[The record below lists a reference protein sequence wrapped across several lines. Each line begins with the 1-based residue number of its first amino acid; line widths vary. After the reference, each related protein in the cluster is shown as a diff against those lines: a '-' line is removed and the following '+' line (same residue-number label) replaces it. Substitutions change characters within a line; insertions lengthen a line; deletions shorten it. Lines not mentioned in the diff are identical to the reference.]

1 MSGKGMIVV
10 LVHGWSVRS
19 TDTYG
24 ELPERLKREA
34 KRHPELGLDVRN
46 LWLSKYVSFHNEVR
60 IEDIARAFEAA
71 LHRELGEDFGKRPV
85 AIVTHS
91 TGGPVVREW
100 LQRCYIDPRK
110 PVPITH
116 LVMLAPANFGSPLA
130 QLGRSKLA
138 RLKTWFNGVEPGLGV
153 LDWLELGSR
162 ESLALNLAWL
172 KTAPRLVK
180 QGVYTFVLTGASIDH
195 RLYDHLNSYTGEL
208 DSDGVV
214 RVACANL
221 DYRHVV
227 LRQAAPPSRRKNL
240 LPLDMHSEA
249 SLESV
254 PFAILPGMAHSGDQC
269 GILRSVRDD
278 GGEHPTVSAL
288 LDCLRVTNAAE
299 YRATRIA
306 FATASD
312 AVLAKQR
319 IDRRDSHG
327 PFDRTRIKDPCSQ
340 IIFRVRD
347 HEGYAV
353 KDFELLLT
361 ANGDSPDRLPPGFF
375 VDRQQNHRD
384 PATITYYLNA
394 ARMLGDGAVVD
405 GERVLRAALPAAEG
419 LGLCIQPYP
428 TDGFV
433 HYLAGRLP
441 VSAELLRRL
450 VMPHRTTL
458 VDIELHR
465 VVREGTFRLTRRHD
479 PEDFTQAKP
488 GAPLGGEPA

>member
-1 MSGKGMIVV
+1 MIVV

-46 LWLSKYVSFHNEVR
+46 LWLSKYVSFHDEVR

-71 LHRELGEDFGKRPV
+71 LRRELGDAFGQRPI

-100 LQRCYIDPRK
+100 LQRCYIEPRK

-116 LVMLAPANFGSPLA
+116 FVMLAPANFGSPLA

-138 RLKTWFNGVEPGLGV
+138 RLKTWFDGVEPGLGV

-172 KTAPRLVK
+172 KTAPRLAK
-180 QGVYTFVLTGASIDH
+180 QGVYTFVLTGASID
-195 RLYDHLNSYTGEL
+195 RNLYDHLNSYTGEL

-221 DYRHVV
+221 DFRHVV
-227 LRQAAPPSRRKNL
+227 LRQAAPPSRKRNR
-240 LPLDMHSEA
+240 LPVNVDSET

-254 PFAILPGMAHSGDQC
+254 PFAILPGMAHSGDRC
-269 GILRSVRDD
+269 GILRSVRND
-278 GGEHPTVSAL
+278 GEEHPTVGAL
-288 LDCLRVTNAAE
+288 LDCLRVKSAGD
-299 YRATRIA
+299 YRAARAA
-306 FATASD
+306 FAVAGD

-319 IDRRDSHG
+319 IDRRDLPG

-353 KDFELLLT
+353 NDFELLLT

-394 ARMLGDGAVVD
+394 ARMLGDTPVTD
-405 GERVLRAALPAAEG
+405 SGELLRAALPAAEG
-419 LGLCIQPYP
+419 LGLCIQPHP
-428 TDGFV
+428 TEGFV

-441 VSAELLRRL
+441 VSRELLLSL

-479 PEDFTQAKP
+479 PEDFTQANP
-488 GAPLGGEPA
+488 GAPLNGRS